1 MFALEAEAA
10 EPEPQP
16 APMPTFRPLDPE
28 PAIAK
33 VFEPLRAAQ
42 VTNPTGVATEQA
54 PEPEDEG
61 RPVALAPQPK
71 VLAAPPRP
79 IKKIVDPAV
88 ADEYDEPLSIAPPHF
103 VAEPRHGRA
112 GSWLSLFG
120 RPRTEVPRPT
130 LRPTGGAQPALHP
143 SEEASEESD
152 DLEIPSFLRRLAN

>member
-1 MFALEAEAA
+1 
-10 EPEPQP
+10 
-16 APMPTFRPLDPE
+16 
-28 PAIAK
+28 
-33 VFEPLRAAQ
+33 